1 MDEGLIKK
9 KDKQREARLM
19 FLGVECEKSLYFFT
33 KQNKIRYYAYK
44 LYKKKIFDNTI
55 MVLILLA
62 SIKLALDTYLTKLPD
77 DNINVVISAD
87 FDQFLFVGFL
97 FECITK
103 IISLGFIMDDGS
115 YLQDSWNKMD
125 FFIVCTSVLD

>member
-1 MDEGLIKK
+1 MDEKVLREIFMDEGLIKK

-77 DNINVVISAD
+77 DNINVVISAN
-87 FDQFLFVGFL
+87 FD
-97 FECITK
+97 
-103 IISLGFIMDDGS
+103 
-115 YLQDSWNKMD
+115 
-125 FFIVCTSVLD
+125 

>member
-1 MDEGLIKK
+1 MDEKVLREIFMDEGLIKK
-9 KDKQREARLM
+9 KDKEREARLM

-44 LYKKKIFDNTI
+44 LYKKKLFDNTI

-62 SIKLALDTYLTKLPD
+62 SIKLALDTYLTNLPD

-87 FDQFLFVGFL
+87 FD
-97 FECITK
+97 
-103 IISLGFIMDDGS
+103 
-115 YLQDSWNKMD
+115 
-125 FFIVCTSVLD
+125 

>member
-1 MDEGLIKK
+1 MDEKVLREIFMDEGLIKK
-9 KDKQREARLM
+9 KDKEREARLM

-87 FDQFLFVGFL
+87 FD
-97 FECITK
+97 
-103 IISLGFIMDDGS
+103 
-115 YLQDSWNKMD
+115 
-125 FFIVCTSVLD
+125 